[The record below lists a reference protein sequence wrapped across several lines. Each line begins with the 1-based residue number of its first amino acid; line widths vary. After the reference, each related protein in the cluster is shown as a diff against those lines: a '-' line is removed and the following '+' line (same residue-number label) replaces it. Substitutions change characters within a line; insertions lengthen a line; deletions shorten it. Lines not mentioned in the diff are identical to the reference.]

1 MGGSSSVT
9 VGYKYYLG
17 AHMVLC
23 HGPIDK
29 IVKIDVG
36 GKEAWIGEATA
47 NTAAPARVTI
57 DKPKLFGGD
66 KREGGIQGDIDVLS
80 GHPDQAK
87 NDYLLAKIGSAVMS
101 AYRGVTSVVLR
112 QCYLGVNP
120 YLKPWKFTA
129 QRIHVRGDGSAQW
142 YPEKAEVGSY
152 SFSTNAPAYTD
163 PLNSLD
169 GFNLDYGTWDSF
181 YVSDN
186 AVSVTPSSG
195 DVAAGLSKPV
205 GPFSVFL
212 GFKVEFRVNSIGDDD
227 SGMFESGPLSVIPAR
242 QKVTDPLRRIH
253 LNAGYQSSGVTLL
266 DGPPEI
272 GTWYELEA
280 IVEPSGSSQTVV
292 LRKGSVEVDRV
303 TGIAFQASSISD
315 IKILMENA
323 SPGGSSSW
331 RNLEIW
337 ATNSGSLAD
346 MNPAHIIRECLT
358 DNIWGRGLPE
368 SEIGPSFTTAAD
380 QLHAEGLGLSFLWTD
395 EAPIEDLIGEVL
407 RHIDAVRYEDPETGL
422 QELKLIRGDYD
433 IPSLPVLD
441 HSNSEVTKF
450 EVPALSEL
458 TNQVTVKYWNRLTDN
473 DAAITVQDTAAI
485 TMVGT
490 VINQTY
496 EYPGITNDAVAGM
509 VATRDLMATSRPFAR
524 GTVVT
529 NRTVANLKPGDV
541 FVLNDPDNGI
551 DTMVCRVAKRS
562 DSGALNGEINIEFG
576 EDVFGSEFST
586 FTVPAPSGWI
596 NPIGVASN
604 FPYQTAFEVPYVHIV
619 RRVGDSYVQDLPAD
633 VGYVGFIGVE
643 PPSTNHINYDLF
655 VYPDG
660 TTPPT
665 ETTSA
670 VEGDFGFAALVDQTA
685 EPDQTSI
692 SIQAYNGLSAVPAGE
707 FVLIGDEADGSREI
721 AAVASD
727 LQPGDTTMMLD
738 RGVADTLPRQIT
750 AATPIYFIHND
761 YTYSSLEFVAGEVV
775 EVYGRPSTGRADFAG
790 PYVYHDAEITN
801 RFNRPYPPANVK
813 LNDTYVFSGDSLMPS
828 KIVLAWS
835 HRDRG
840 LQSNLPVSWFDTG
853 HYGPE
858 AGVSYRVEVDLLDAS
873 QAVLQ
878 ANFINRSVGPA
889 STETLDF
896 SVDVPDADTEF
907 LEIRVYSARGS
918 LDCLQPF
925 TATVALLK
933 APADLTAANITV
945 GYGINYG
952 GAYGG

>member
-47 NTAAPARVTI
+47 NTAASARVTI

-129 QRIHVRGDGSAQW
+129 QRIHVRGDGSEQW

-152 SFSTNAPAYTD
+152 SFSQAAPAYVD
-163 PLNSLD
+163 PLTSLD
-169 GFNLDYGTWDSF
+169 GFDVSYGSMSSFVIQDGHLTNTPDSG
-181 YVSDN
+181 
-186 AVSVTPSSG
+186 ATSG
-195 DVAAGLSKPV
+195 IVKSI
-205 GPFSVFL
+205 GPFQSYL
-212 GFKVEFRVNSIGDDD
+212 GFKIQFRVNFLGQDDAGGF
-227 SGMFESGPLSVIPAR
+227 SSGPI
-242 QKVTDPLRRIH
+242 
-253 LNAGYQSSGVTLL
+253 GMQSSRQPSVDPQKRVQINGAQNQLGVMLL
-266 DGPPEI
+266 DGPPDI
-272 GTWYELEA
+272 GVWYEIEA
-280 IVEPSGSSQTVV
+280 FVNPDGLDQTVI
-292 LRKGSVEVDRV
+292 LRREGVEVDRNESV
-303 TGIAFQASSISD
+303 PFQTSSAVSAIGFTQ
-315 IKILMENA
+315 ENLF
-323 SPGGSSSW
+323 PGGSTTW

-337 ATNSGSLAD
+337 ATNSGSQGD

-358 DNIWGRGLPE
+358 DSIWGRGLPE
-368 SEIGPSFTTAAD
+368 SEIGPSFATAAD

-458 TNQVTVKYWNRLTDN
+458 TNQVTVKYWNRETDN

-496 EYPGITNDAVAGM
+496 EYPGITNDMVAGM

-551 DTMVCRVAKRS
+551 DAMVCRVAKRS
-562 DSGALNGEINIEFG
+562 DSGALNGEITIEFG
-576 EDVFGSEFST
+576 EDVFGSEFSA
-586 FTVPAPSGWI
+586 FTTPTASGWA
-596 NPIGVASN
+596 PIVGSAAN
-604 FPYQTAFEVPYVHIV
+604 FPYQTAFEVPYVHLV
-619 RRVGDSYVQDLPAD
+619 RRVGDSYIGDVAAD
-633 VGYVGFIGVE
+633 IGYVGFIGAE
-643 PPSTNHINYDLF
+643 PENTNHLNYDLF

-660 TTPPT
+660 TTLPT

-670 VEGDFGFAALVDQTA
+670 VEGDFGFAAVTA
-685 EPDQTSI
+685 AGADPDASTVSI
-692 SIQAYNGLSAVPAGE
+692 AAYAGLTVVPAGE
-707 FVLIGDEADGSREI
+707 FVLIGTGADGSREI
-721 AAVASD
+721 AALAAD
-727 LQPGDTTMMLD
+727 LTPGDTSISLH
-738 RGVADTLPRQIT
+738 RGVADTIPRLIT
-750 AATPIYFIHND
+750 ATTPIFLFHKD
-761 YTYSSLEFVAGEVV
+761 YSYSSREFVTGEVA
-775 EVYGRPSTGRADFAG
+775 EVYGRPSTGQSDFTG
-790 PYVYHDAEITN
+790 PYTYHDIEITN
-801 RFNRPYPPANVK
+801 RVNLPYPPANVK
-813 LNDTYVFSGDSLMPS
+813 LNDTYVFSGDPLMPS
-828 KIVLAWS
+828 KIVLTWS

-840 LQSNLPVSWFDTG
+840 LQSNLPVSWFDAG

-873 QAVLQ
+873 KAVLQ
-878 ANFINRSVGPA
+878 AKFIDRLVGPA

-896 SVDVPDADTEF
+896 SIDVPDADTEF
-907 LEIRVYSARGS
+907 LEVRVYSARDG

-945 GYGINYG
+945 GYGTNYG